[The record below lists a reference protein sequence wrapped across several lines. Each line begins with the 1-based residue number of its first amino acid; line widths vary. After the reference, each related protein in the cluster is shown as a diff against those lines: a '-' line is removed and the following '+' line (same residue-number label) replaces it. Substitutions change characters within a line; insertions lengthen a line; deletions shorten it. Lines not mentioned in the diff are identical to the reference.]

1 MRISDWSSDVC
12 SSDLGGLPYF
22 DSGAAGLLG
31 VDGPGV
37 SLPGFGIAPNGNYI
51 FDAQGRPL
59 QFGANGELVPYNVGT
74 VVSDILAS
82 AGLGALGVFPLATS
96 GGDGVSLADNTSL
109 LTQNER
115 VHGNEIG
122 RANVELQ
129 SLMSIS

>member
-12 SSDLGGLPYF
+12 SSDLSGLLYGDRFGGFRNTIPNPDNISSTDGIPALSVVDDYRFAVFTEGGLPYF

-59 QFGANGELVPYNVGT
+59 QFGDRKSTRLN
-74 VVSDILAS
+74 SS
-82 AGLGALGVFPLATS
+82 
-96 GGDGVSLADNTSL
+96 
-109 LTQNER
+109 
-115 VHGNEIG
+115 H
-122 RANVELQ
+122 
-129 SLMSIS
+129 